1 MSPCHSGLVHAPFC
15 VDANRPCCAPSSSI
29 EEGRSY
35 PPVREIST
43 VGGWRHGLAWKGT
56 GRNISPP
63 AAADGCE
70 VTNGRVLQHLFSPPV
85 RVGLHAGALGVVS
98 DRSLLEVA

>member
-1 MSPCHSGLVHAPFC
+1 MECLRAPCHVACFSTNEINHVPLPLGVHAPFC
-15 VDANRPCCAPSSSI
+15 VDANHPCCAPSSSI

-43 VGGWRHGLAWKGT
+43 VGGWRHKLAWKGT

-85 RVGLHAGALGVVS
+85 R
-98 DRSLLEVA
+98 